1 MQGFNVRLKVNSKA
15 IVAVTQDELSID
27 AQTKESYTKDDAG
40 VKKTKVTGH
49 DITFSVSALYEEW
62 GSSGSITALDRD
74 DIIALALKEGD
85 NASVPFE
92 YGPSSGVIYTGK
104 AIITGYKETTPADP
118 TQDSTISLTLKVDG
132 AMTLKSSS

>member
-40 VKKTKVTGH
+40 VKRTKVTGH
-49 DITFSVSALYEEW
+49 DITFTVSALYEEA
-62 GSSGSITALDRD
+62 GSGSPTALDRD

>member
-15 IVAVTQDELSID
+15 IVAVTQDELNID

-40 VKKTKVTGH
+40 VKRTKVTGH
-49 DITFSVSALYEEW
+49 DITFTVSALYEEA
-62 GSSGSITALDRD
+62 GSGSITALDRD

-92 YGPSSGVIYTGK
+92 YGPSSGVIYTGQ

-132 AMTLKSSS
+132 AMTLKSS

>member
-15 IVAVTQDELSID
+15 IVAVTQDELNID

-40 VKKTKVTGH
+40 VKRTKVTGH
-49 DITFSVSALYEEW
+49 DITFTVSALYEEA
-62 GSSGSITALDRD
+62 GSGSITALDRD

-118 TQDSTISLTLKVDG
+118 TQDSTVSLTLKVDG
-132 AMTLKSSS
+132 AMTLKSS

>member
-1 MQGFNVRLKVNSKA
+1 MQGFNVRLKVNSKS
-15 IVAVTQDELSID
+15 IVAVTQDELNID

-40 VKKTKVTGH
+40 VKRTKVTGH
-49 DITFSVSALYEEW
+49 DITFTVSALYEDA
-62 GSSGSITALDRD
+62 GSGSITALDRD

-92 YGPSSGVIYTGK
+92 YGPSSGAIYTGK

-132 AMTLKSSS
+132 AMTLKSS

>member
-40 VKKTKVTGH
+40 VKRTKVTGH
-49 DITFSVSALYEEW
+49 DITFTVSALYEEA
-62 GSSGSITALDRD
+62 SSDGLTALDRD

-132 AMTLKSSS
+132 AMTLKSS

>member
-15 IVAVTQDELSID
+15 IVAVTQDELNID

-40 VKKTKVTGH
+40 VKRTKVTGH
-49 DITFSVSALYEEW
+49 DITFTVSALYEEA
-62 GSSGSITALDRD
+62 GSGGVTALDRD

-92 YGPSSGVIYTGK
+92 YGPSSGAIYTGK

-118 TQDSTISLTLKVDG
+118 TQDSTIGLTLKVDG

>member
-15 IVAVTQDELSID
+15 IVAVTQDELNID

-40 VKKTKVTGH
+40 VKRTKVTGH
-49 DITFSVSALYEEW
+49 DITFSVSALYEEA
-62 GSSGSITALDRD
+62 GSGGLTALDRD

-92 YGPSSGVIYTGK
+92 YGPSSGAIYTGK

>member
-15 IVAVTQDELSID
+15 IVAVTQDELNID

-40 VKKTKVTGH
+40 VKRTKVTGH
-49 DITFSVSALYEEW
+49 DITFTVSALYEEA
-62 GSSGSITALDRD
+62 GSGSITALDRD

-104 AIITGYKETTPADP
+104 AIITGYKETTPAEP

-132 AMTLKSSS
+132 AMTLKSS

>member
-1 MQGFNVRLKVNSKA
+1 MRGFNVRLKVNSKA
-15 IVAVTQDELSID
+15 IVAVTQDELNID

-40 VKKTKVTGH
+40 VKKIKVIGH
-49 DITFSVSALYEEW
+49 DIIFTVSALYEEA
-62 GSSGSITALDRD
+62 GSGSLTALDRD

>member
-15 IVAVTQDELSID
+15 IVAVTQDELNID

-40 VKKTKVTGH
+40 VKRTKVTGH
-49 DITFSVSALYEEW
+49 DITFTVSALYEEA
-62 GSSGSITALDRD
+62 GSGSITALDRD

-118 TQDSTISLTLKVDG
+118 TQDSTLSLTLKVDG
-132 AMTLKSSS
+132 AMTPKSS

>member
-15 IVAVTQDELSID
+15 IVAVTQDELNID

-40 VKKTKVTGH
+40 VKRTKVTGH
-49 DITFSVSALYEEW
+49 DITFTVSAIYEDA
-62 GSSGSITALDRD
+62 GSGGITALDRD

-92 YGPSSGVIYTGK
+92 YGPSSGAIYTGK

>member
-15 IVAVTQDELSID
+15 IVAVTQDELNID

-40 VKKTKVTGH
+40 VKRTKVTGH
-49 DITFSVSALYEEW
+49 DITFTVSALYEDA
-62 GSSGSITALDRD
+62 GSGSLTALDRD

-92 YGPSSGVIYTGK
+92 YGPSSGTVYTGK

-118 TQDSTISLTLKVDG
+118 TQDSTIGLTLKVDG
-132 AMTLKSSS
+132 AMTLKSS

>member
-15 IVAVTQDELSID
+15 IIAVTQDELNID

-40 VKKTKVTGH
+40 VKRTKVTGH
-49 DITFSVSALYEEW
+49 DITFTVSALYEEA
-62 GSSGSITALDRD
+62 GSGGLTALDRD

-92 YGPSSGVIYTGK
+92 YGPSSGAIYTGK

>member
-15 IVAVTQDELSID
+15 IVAVTQDELNID

-40 VKKTKVTGH
+40 VKRTKVTGH
-49 DITFSVSALYEEW
+49 DITFTVSALYEEA
-62 GSSGSITALDRD
+62 GSGTPTALDRD

-118 TQDSTISLTLKVDG
+118 TQDSTIGLTLKVDG
-132 AMTLKSSS
+132 AMTLKSS

>member
-15 IVAVTQDELSID
+15 IVAVTQDELNID

-40 VKKTKVTGH
+40 VKRTKVTGH
-49 DITFSVSALYEEW
+49 DITFTVSALYEEA
-62 GSSGSITALDRD
+62 GSDSLTALDRD

-132 AMTLKSSS
+132 AMTLKSS

>member
-15 IVAVTQDELSID
+15 IVAVTQDELNID

-40 VKKTKVTGH
+40 VKRTKVTGH
-49 DITFSVSALYEEW
+49 DITFTVSALYEEA
-62 GSSGSITALDRD
+62 GSGGSITALDRD

-92 YGPSSGVIYTGK
+92 YGPSSGTVYTGK

-132 AMTLKSSS
+132 AMTPKSSS

>member
-15 IVAVTQDELSID
+15 IVAVTQDELNID

-40 VKKTKVTGH
+40 VKRTKVTGH
-49 DITFSVSALYEEW
+49 DITFTVSALYEEA
-62 GSSGSITALDRD
+62 GSGSITALDRD

-92 YGPSSGVIYTGK
+92 YGPSSGTIYTGK

>member
-15 IVAVTQDELSID
+15 IVAVTQDELNID

-40 VKKTKVTGH
+40 VKRTKVTGH
-49 DITFSVSALYEEW
+49 DITFTVSALYEEA
-62 GSSGSITALDRD
+62 GSGGITALDRD

-92 YGPSSGVIYTGK
+92 YGPSSGAIYTGK

-118 TQDSTISLTLKVDG
+118 TQDSTIGLTLKVDG

>member
-15 IVAVTQDELSID
+15 IVAVTQDELNID

-40 VKKTKVTGH
+40 VKRTKVTGH
-49 DITFSVSALYEEW
+49 DITFTVSALYEEA
-62 GSSGSITALDRD
+62 GSGSITALDRD

-118 TQDSTISLTLKVDG
+118 MQDSTISLTLKVDG
-132 AMTLKSSS
+132 AMTLKSS

>member
-1 MQGFNVRLKVNSKA
+1 MQGFNVRIKVNSKS
-15 IVAVTQDELSID
+15 IFAVTQDELSID

-49 DITFSVSALYEEW
+49 DITFTVSALYEEV
-62 GSSGSITALDRD
+62 GSGSITALDRD

-92 YGPSSGVIYTGK
+92 YGPSSGAIYTGK

>member
-40 VKKTKVTGH
+40 VKRTKVTGH
-49 DITFSVSALYEEW
+49 DITFTVSALYEEA
-62 GSSGSITALDRD
+62 GSGSITALDRD

-92 YGPSSGVIYTGK
+92 YGPSSGAIYTGK

-132 AMTLKSSS
+132 AMTLKSGS

>member
-15 IVAVTQDELSID
+15 IVAVTQDELNLD

-40 VKKTKVTGH
+40 VKRTKVTGH
-49 DITFSVSALYEEW
+49 DITFTVSALYEEA
-62 GSSGSITALDRD
+62 GSGGVTALDRD

-92 YGPSSGVIYTGK
+92 YGPSSGAIYTGK

-118 TQDSTISLTLKVDG
+118 TQDSTIGLTLKVDG

>member
-27 AQTKESYTKDDAG
+27 AQTKESYTKADAG
-40 VKKTKVTGH
+40 VKRTKVTGH
-49 DITFSVSALYEEW
+49 DITFTVSALYEEV
-62 GSSGSITALDRD
+62 GSGSITALYRD

-92 YGPSSGVIYTGK
+92 YGPSSGTVYTGK

-118 TQDSTISLTLKVDG
+118 TQDSTIGLTLKVDG

>member
-15 IVAVTQDELSID
+15 IVAVTQDELNID

-40 VKKTKVTGH
+40 VKRTKVTGH
-49 DITFSVSALYEEW
+49 DITFTVSALYEEA
-62 GSSGSITALDRD
+62 GSGSITALDRD
-74 DIIALALKEGD
+74 DIIAFALKEGD

-132 AMTLKSSS
+132 AMTLKSS

>member
-15 IVAVTQDELSID
+15 IVAVTQDELNID

-40 VKKTKVTGH
+40 VKRTKVTGH
-49 DITFSVSALYEEW
+49 DITFTVSALYEDA
-62 GSSGSITALDRD
+62 GSGGITALDRD
-74 DIIALALKEGD
+74 YIIALALKEGD

-92 YGPSSGVIYTGK
+92 YGPSSGAIYTGK
-104 AIITGYKETTPADP
+104 AIITGYKDTTPADP

>member
-15 IVAVTQDELSID
+15 IVAVTQDELNID

-40 VKKTKVTGH
+40 VKRTKVTGH
-49 DITFSVSALYEEW
+49 DITFTVSALYEEV
-62 GSSGSITALDRD
+62 GSGSITALYRD

-92 YGPSSGVIYTGK
+92 YGPSTGVIYTGK

-118 TQDSTISLTLKVDG
+118 TQDSTIGLTLKVDG
-132 AMTLKSSS
+132 AMTPKSSS

>member
-15 IVAVTQDELSID
+15 IIAVTQDELNID

-40 VKKTKVTGH
+40 VKRTKVTGH
-49 DITFSVSALYEEW
+49 DITFTVSALYEEA
-62 GSSGSITALDRD
+62 GSDSLTALDRD

-118 TQDSTISLTLKVDG
+118 TQDSTLSLTLKVDG
-132 AMTLKSSS
+132 AMTLKSS

>member
-1 MQGFNVRLKVNSKA
+1 MQGFNVRLKVNRKA
-15 IVAVTQDELSID
+15 IVAVTQDELNID

-40 VKKTKVTGH
+40 VKRTKVTGH
-49 DITFSVSALYEEW
+49 DITFTVSALYEEA
-62 GSSGSITALDRD
+62 GPGGLTALDRD

-92 YGPSSGVIYTGK
+92 YGPSSGAVYTGK
-104 AIITGYKETTPADP
+104 AIITGYKETTPSDP
-118 TQDSTISLTLKVDG
+118 TQDSTIGLTLKVDG

>member
-15 IVAVTQDELSID
+15 IVAVTQDELNID

-40 VKKTKVTGH
+40 VKRTKVTGH
-49 DITFSVSALYEEW
+49 DITFTVSALYEEA
-62 GSSGSITALDRD
+62 GSGSITALDRD

-92 YGPSSGVIYTGK
+92 YGPSSGVIYEGK

-118 TQDSTISLTLKVDG
+118 TQDSTIGLTLKVDG
-132 AMTLKSSS
+132 AMTLKSS

>member
-15 IVAVTQDELSID
+15 IIAVTQDELNID

-40 VKKTKVTGH
+40 VKRTKVTGH
-49 DITFSVSALYEEW
+49 DITFTVSALYEEA
-62 GSSGSITALDRD
+62 GSGSITALDRD

-132 AMTLKSSS
+132 AMTLKSS

>member
-40 VKKTKVTGH
+40 VKRTKVTGH
-49 DITFSVSALYEEW
+49 DITFTVSALYEEA
-62 GSSGSITALDRD
+62 GSGSITALDRD
-74 DIIALALKEGD
+74 DIIALALKEGH

-118 TQDSTISLTLKVDG
+118 TQDSTIGLTLKVDG
-132 AMTLKSSS
+132 AMTPKSSS

>member
-15 IVAVTQDELSID
+15 IVAVTQDELNID

-40 VKKTKVTGH
+40 VKRTKVTGH
-49 DITFSVSALYEEW
+49 DITFTVSALYEEA
-62 GSSGSITALDRD
+62 GSGGITALDRD

-92 YGPSSGVIYTGK
+92 YGPSSGAIYTGK

-118 TQDSTISLTLKVDG
+118 TQDSTVSLTLKVDG

>member
-15 IVAVTQDELSID
+15 IIAVTQDELNID

-40 VKKTKVTGH
+40 VKRTKVTGH
-49 DITFSVSALYEEW
+49 DITFTVSALYEEA
-62 GSSGSITALDRD
+62 GSGSLTALDRD
-74 DIIALALKEGD
+74 EIIALALKEGD

-92 YGPSSGVIYTGK
+92 YGPSSGTVYTGK

-132 AMTLKSSS
+132 AMTLKSS

>member
-15 IVAVTQDELSID
+15 IVAVTQDELNID

-40 VKKTKVTGH
+40 VKRTKVTGH
-49 DITFSVSALYEEW
+49 DITFTVSALYEEA
-62 GSSGSITALDRD
+62 GSGGITALDRD

-92 YGPSSGVIYTGK
+92 YGPSSGTVYTGK

>member
-15 IVAVTQDELSID
+15 IVAVTQDELNID

-40 VKKTKVTGH
+40 VKRTKVTGH
-49 DITFSVSALYEEW
+49 DITFTVSALYEEA
-62 GSSGSITALDRD
+62 GSGGITALDRD

-132 AMTLKSSS
+132 AMTLKSS

>member
-15 IVAVTQDELSID
+15 IVAVTQDELNID

-40 VKKTKVTGH
+40 VKRTKVTGH
-49 DITFSVSALYEEW
+49 DITFTVSALYEEV
-62 GSSGSITALDRD
+62 GSGSITALYRD

-118 TQDSTISLTLKVDG
+118 TQDSTLSLTLKVDG
-132 AMTLKSSS
+132 AMTPKSSS

>member
-40 VKKTKVTGH
+40 VKRTKVTGH
-49 DITFSVSALYEEW
+49 DITFTVSALYEEA
-62 GSSGSITALDRD
+62 GSGGITALDRD

-92 YGPSSGVIYTGK
+92 YGPSSGAIYTGK

-118 TQDSTISLTLKVDG
+118 TQDSTISLTLRVDG

>member
-15 IVAVTQDELSID
+15 IVAVTQDELNID

-40 VKKTKVTGH
+40 VKRTKVTGH
-49 DITFSVSALYEEW
+49 DITFTVSALYEEV
-62 GSSGSITALDRD
+62 GSGSITALYRD

-92 YGPSSGVIYTGK
+92 YGPSSGAIYTGK
-104 AIITGYKETTPADP
+104 AIITGYKETTPEDP

>member
-15 IVAVTQDELSID
+15 IVAVTQDELNID

-40 VKKTKVTGH
+40 VKRTKVTGH
-49 DITFSVSALYEEW
+49 DITFTVSALYEEA
-62 GSSGSITALDRD
+62 GSGSITALDRD

-132 AMTLKSSS
+132 AMTPKSS

>member
-1 MQGFNVRLKVNSKA
+1 MQGFNVRLKVSSKA
-15 IVAVTQDELSID
+15 IVAVTQDELNID

-40 VKKTKVTGH
+40 VKRTKVTGH
-49 DITFSVSALYEEW
+49 DITFTVSALYEDA
-62 GSSGSITALDRD
+62 GSGSPTALDRD

-132 AMTLKSSS
+132 AMTLKSS